1 MLHTDK
7 DTDVE
12 LMRTQMNDQKKQI
25 EAHSRKIA
33 DLQQVRVR
41 LERTLAAANAYIH
54 AMTAV
59 YF

>member
-1 MLHTDK
+1 MAGK
-7 DTDVE
+7 P
-12 LMRTQMNDQKKQI
+12 I
-25 EAHSRKIA
+25 IA
-33 DLQQVRVR
+33 LLEPDASKGGLTTEQVRVR